1 MDQQSHHD
9 LVDRLA
15 ELSARAGNYAL
26 LFLSFAPLAAATI
39 LQIPVSAENQ
49 KFLIVPNHLMVLAL
63 RTWMVAAVPILI
75 SILPVTEFLP
85 ADQRDKW
92 LHRVRIVKIALT
104 WTGTIA
110 FLFGIRFFF
119 YGFDLKY

>member
-1 MDQQSHHD
+1 MDQQTHKD
-9 LVDRLA
+9 LTDRLV

-49 KFLIVPNHLMVLAL
+49 KFLIVPNHNMVLAL
-63 RTWMVAAVPILI
+63 KVWMTAAVPILI
-75 SILPVTEFLP
+75 SILPITEFVP
-85 ADQRDKW
+85 AEHRDVW
-92 LHRVRIVKIALT
+92 LHRVRIAKIVLT

-119 YGFDLKY
+119 YGIDIK